1 MQRMVTILMT
11 NRLQLHQT
19 GKILRDPNRRNARQ
33 SGLTQMR
40 IGEYVPF
47 ANQQFHDALDEI
59 EVEIVCEHI
68 PNPYPRPALCAD
80 AERALSRFTH
90 TIYADTRD
98 QLQAKAVME
107 RDLSLIRKKRVERER
122 VANGLKAQ
130 PSPEEALDIPH
141 LDNKETLET
150 PTNNITESTREA
162 KEEDT
167 LMTDFALEADLAA
180 SKDEPQAE
188 APENTESDSNNISRD
203 PGMPQDAEDSMGLA
217 ITMPQ
222 DSIAEATE
230 PPKSPEKKNSGTTPA
245 AEAPPDAGAT
255 DLDFESM
262 FNDTD
267 LTGGGDTIDFGIDF
281 ASDGNLNQAVLNDNT
296 FENMEISNVDMSSL
310 GATRSEDINTLLPG
324 LENYVNAGAD
334 FSNVNVPVASTLPE
348 TSQVAPVGTSAA
360 PAQASTQ
367 PAVADSSLDDIFG
380 SGDFSMDGI
389 GDDGMG
395 GGTFGD
401 LEDFDEDW
409 FKTDQT

>member
-1 MQRMVTILMT
+1 M
-11 NRLQLHQT
+11 
-19 GKILRDPNRRNARQ
+19 
-33 SGLTQMR
+33 
-40 IGEYVPF
+40 
-47 ANQQFHDALDEI
+47 
-59 EVEIVCEHI
+59 
-68 PNPYPRPALCAD
+68 
-80 AERALSRFTH
+80 ALSRFTH
-90 TIYADTRD
+90 AIDADTRD

-107 RDLSLIRKKRVERER
+107 RDLSLLRKKRIERER

-130 PSPEEALDIPH
+130 PSPEEVLDIPH

-167 LMTDFALEADLAA
+167 LMTDSALEADLAP
-180 SKDEPQAE
+180 SKDEPQVE
-188 APENTESDSNNISRD
+188 APENTESDSNNITRD
-203 PGMPQDAEDSMGLA
+203 PGMPQDAENSMGLA
-217 ITMPQ
+217 ITLPQ

-230 PPKSPEKKNSGTTPA
+230 PPKSPEKKISGATPA
-245 AEAPPDAGAT
+245 AEAPPDTSAT

-267 LTGGGDTIDFGIDF
+267 LTGGGDTIDFGLDF
-281 ASDGNLNQAVLNDNT
+281 ASDGNLNQAVLNDST
-296 FENMEISNVDMSSL
+296 FENMEMSNVDMSSL

-348 TSQVAPVGTSAA
+348 TSQVAPVSTSAA